1 MSTSS
6 FFGTEGLTVTS
17 ANHIA
22 NLAKEFTKS
31 NERALNSVSF
41 IETTLTIIGSDAA
54 QPIHTGWSNE
64 AIDHVEEN
72 LRAISEA
79 NSLIA
84 WLREAIK
91 AHDKYVK
98 RIEAQNLQDYCQE
111 RGITVPV
118 EPRRQESITKEE
130 YIETLSIKERN
141 KILMLQTQAAV
152 YGKYIHPEGPF
163 SGARAELMEKL
174 SNETE
179 VKGNG
184 RDTLLYHYRPT
195 ADAMRVEAMFYQL
208 QKEYRAAQAEF
219 NGYLHKIDLAVQQD
233 ADEKSK
239 AFHDAMVSYRLELSV
254 LTKEFENAKLE
265 RLEEARKLRIVIPND
280 LKGVYS
286 IISELG
292 K

>member
-6 FFGTEGLTVTS
+6 FFGTEGLTMTS

-41 IETTLTIIGSDAA
+41 IETTLTIIGSDTA

-64 AIDHVEEN
+64 VIDHVEEN